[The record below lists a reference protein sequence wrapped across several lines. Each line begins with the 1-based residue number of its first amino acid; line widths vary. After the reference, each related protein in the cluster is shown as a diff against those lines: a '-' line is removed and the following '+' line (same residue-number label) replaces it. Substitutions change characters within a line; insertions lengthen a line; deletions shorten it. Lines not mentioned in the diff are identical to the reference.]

1 MTPELTALTL
11 AAILQFAQVAL
22 YSSLAIGQVGVDRAA
37 GPRDGGV
44 TLQGRAGRASRALNN
59 HFEGLILFGI
69 AVGVL
74 SLSGQT
80 GPLTAT
86 LAWIYLAARLAYVP
100 AYLLGWTPWR
110 SLIWAVGAG
119 ATLLMLLMALL

>member
-11 AAILQFAQVAL
+11 AALLQFAQVAL
-22 YSSLAIGQVGVDRAA
+22 YSGLALDQVGVARAA

-74 SLSGQT
+74 VVSGQT

-110 SLIWAVGAG
+110 TLIWAFGAG
-119 ATLLMLLMALL
+119 ATLLMLLVALL

>member
-11 AAILQFAQVAL
+11 AAILQFAQIAL
-22 YSSLAIGQVGVDRAA
+22 YSGLAIPQVGVARAA

-44 TLQGRAGRASRALNN
+44 TLEGHAGRASRAMTN
-59 HFEGLILFGI
+59 HFEGLILFAI

-74 SLSGQT
+74 SLSGRT

-86 LAWIYLAARLAYVP
+86 LAWVYLAARLAYVP
-100 AYLLGWTPWR
+100 AYLLGWAPWR
-110 SLIWAVGAG
+110 TVIWAFGAG

>member
-1 MTPELTALTL
+1 MTSELTALAL
-11 AAILQFAQVAL
+11 AGLLQGVQFAAYSVA
-22 YSSLAIGQVGVDRAA
+22 AQRQVGSAYAA
-37 GPRDGGV
+37 SPRDEPRALVGKTGR
-44 TLQGRAGRASRALNN
+44 LQRVLNN
-59 HFEGLILFGI
+59 HFEGLILFAPAALIIG
-69 AVGVL
+69 L
-74 SLSGQT
+74 TGQST
-80 GPLTAT
+80 GMTAT